1 MGLKNSRPTLI
12 VCAFVAM
19 VLALA
24 MVPAQSADVADRA
37 RIDAEVDAAVA
48 RYHLPGIAVGI
59 IENGE
64 VAYTRV
70 AGEQIAGSGKP
81 VTPATVF
88 KIASNSKA
96 MTASL
101 LARLVDAGKLRWD
114 DPVTKHLP
122 QFRMAD
128 PWVTKNM
135 QVRDLLVHNSGLPEG
150 GGDLMLWPEPNDFSR
165 ADIIAGLAHIKPAY
179 GFRSGYAYDNL
190 LYIVAGQ
197 VAAAVGG
204 ASYEELLRREV
215 FQPLGLYRCQVG
227 EFNLDQVGDVAQ
239 PHRWQTNRNIVVA
252 ADQERVAAIAS
263 AAAGGVRCSLDDM
276 LAWARNWL
284 APDAAQLA
292 WLSRAQREQMWT
304 ARTLM
309 PISQRRWDWDNTH
322 YLAYA
327 LGFRLADV
335 DGNWTVSHTGTL
347 SGMYSAM
354 VLLPDR
360 KSGFVLM
367 INADSDAA
375 RTVLTEVLLK
385 RFTTPGRT
393 RHVAEY
399 ADELDR
405 DAQAPSR
412 SRAPDV
418 SARSLADVEQMRPW
432 LGVWRDPWFGDV
444 SLCES
449 GGAVRFS
456 SAKSPMLRGRVMRV
470 GERWLIDWDLDSVDA
485 EAWIDFAGEADAAK
499 LTLSKVDP
507 DADFSFDYEDL
518 AFTKVGACGPS
529 RIAPE
534 VSTATHA
541 SETDLVDIATLVPD
555 IALDI
560 RYAGSD
566 NFVGVPIDGY
576 QAPKCLLL
584 RPAARA
590 LQAVEAS
597 LREQGMRLKLFDC
610 YRPMR
615 AVRHFM
621 RWAGDP
627 GDQRSKSR
635 YYPNLDKGALLGDY
649 IAPVSGH
656 SRGATVDLTLLQC
669 ADAPCKPLDMGTD
682 FDFFDPKANTE
693 SPGLSAEQ
701 RINRERLR
709 AAMQGQGFQNYPY
722 EWWHY
727 TLAPEPIPPQLYD
740 VPVQ

>member
-1 MGLKNSRPTLI
+1 MHLRLSGPGFIER
-12 VCAFVAM
+12 AFVAM
-19 VLALA
+19 VFALA
-24 MVPAQSADVADRA
+24 MVPAQSASIADRN

-48 RYHLPGIAVGI
+48 RYHLPGIALGI

-70 AGEQIAGSGKP
+70 LGERVAGSGKP
-81 VTPATVF
+81 VTRDTLF

-128 PWVTKNM
+128 PWVTKHM

-165 ADIIAGLAHIKPAY
+165 ADIIAGLAYIKPAHD
-179 GFRSGYAYDNL
+179 FRSRYAYDNL
-190 LYIVAGQ
+190 LYIVAGE
-197 VAAAVGG
+197 VAAAAGG
-204 ASYEELLRREV
+204 ASYEALLRREV
-215 FQPLGLYRCQVG
+215 FQPLGLSRCQVG
-227 EFNLDQVGDVAQ
+227 EFDRDQVGNVAQ
-239 PHRWQTNRNIVVA
+239 PHRWHADQNIVVS
-252 ADQERVAAIAS
+252 ADQALVRAIAS
-263 AAAGGVRCSLDDM
+263 AAAGGVRCSLEDM
-276 LAWARNWL
+276 LIWARNWI
-284 APDAAQLA
+284 APDRAQLA
-292 WLSRAQREQMWT
+292 WLSREQREQMWT

-309 PISQRRWDWDNTH
+309 PISQRRRDWDNTH

-335 DGNWTVSHTGTL
+335 DGSWTVSHTGTL

-354 VLLPDR
+354 VLLPDL

-375 RTVLTEVLLK
+375 RTVLTEVLVK

-405 DAQAPSR
+405 DAQAPSH

-418 SARSLADVEQMRPW
+418 SSRSLAGAEQMRPW

-444 SLCES
+444 SLCE
-449 GGAVRFS
+449 GEGAVRFIS
-456 SAKSPMLRGRVMRV
+456 VKSPLLRGRVMRV
-470 GERWLIDWDLDSVDA
+470 GERRLIDWDLDSVDA
-485 EAWIDFAGEADAAK
+485 EAWIDFAGAGP

-518 AFTKVGACGPS
+518 AFTRVGACAAVGISPAAS
-529 RIAPE
+529 A
-534 VSTATHA
+534 AT
-541 SETDLVDIATLVPD
+541 SSMETGLINIATLVPD

-566 NFVGVPIDGY
+566 NFVGTPIDGY
-576 QAPKCLLL
+576 QTPKCLLL
-584 RPAARA
+584 LPAAKA

-597 LREQGMRLKLFDC
+597 LRKQGLRLKLFDC

-621 RWAGDP
+621 RWAKDID
-627 GDQRSKSR
+627 DQRSKSR
-635 YYPNLDKGALLGDY
+635 YYPNLDKAALLGDY

-656 SRGATVDLTLLQC
+656 SRGATLDLTLLEC
-669 ADAPCKPLDMGTD
+669 SGEHCKPFDMGTE
-682 FDFFDPKANTE
+682 FDFFDPKANTD
-693 SPGLSAEQ
+693 SPDLSTEQ
-701 RINRERLR
+701 RSNRERLR
-709 AAMQGQGFQNYPY
+709 AAMHEEGFRNYPS

-727 TLAPEPIPPQLYD
+727 TLAPEPIPARLYD